1 MAKIFGMGKKKH
13 SQPESV
19 DDQLDEQVDVATQ
32 DDADVDE
39 SDAAPQKKGLGSL
52 FNIGG
57 GKTKK
62 GARDAMLESV
72 VSESEPG
79 AVMERMKVNT
89 MFALPAN
96 MGWVIM
102 VLPTQDESFG
112 GLSKRQGKDADK
124 GNIINLINTD
134 VINSVVTKDLLDDN
148 ALGFIP
154 NEATLERMA
163 EFGVLRD
170 ARYMYGVATADPET
184 GEVFVYLV
192 PPKRAESADG
202 HIFNEVQLVS
212 QGRLGL
218 EEVVDFELID
228 TMTAIFDIDEE
239 GYGPEGVLAAMGLN
253 MDRIAQ
259 GRREGVYPTGTQLR
273 ENLEREYPE
282 LLQGGVDADDEAEVV
297 VDAPAE
303 RSDNDDASNV
313 DTDTTADSED
323 ADAVNETEGV
333 EDNAAAGST
342 VVTVDVA
349 QSSDDDEDDDP
360 FAPVE
365 DDTPGDDLFDVA
377 QQAHVALDDEDAD
390 DNQSIA
396 PSGPANDFAGNLS
409 EEQQRELIAQIG
421 SMSQQQMDMLFNIFT
436 QGNQVVLGELEALR
450 NHIDDQEMARRGQH
464 VSGDRDFDRDSVN
477 EGIMQRVSE
486 DLDLHIDAAPFHAA
500 FDLAPRQIY
509 QVQSEVQTPWLAD
522 QVNRLAVDLNSR
534 MIAENQAN
542 YEERKRQYL
551 SMLNM
556 LFADIRDDLDYRKE
570 GTDWSRALNAIDRDQ
585 AESWGQFEEMITT
598 RRRELEQAYEEARQR
613 FIDEKTARAS
623 EEYDRIHSARHHNR
637 MASAE
642 AEIVNLFESMGDASR
657 AKLANFRKIE
667 ADRRQQLGI
676 ERVIEALKPLL
687 EEHAAEE
694 EAMFNEAM
702 DVINE
707 YIEKWRSDD
716 IKQAAVWEE
725 KLGKDTRFENAIAE
739 YEQREAKIKSDTD
752 ARVAVLEDTI
762 VEQRENFSK
771 QLAERDVIVEAA
783 RANADER
790 VAEIEAKMVRLQRS
804 HEVELEENKRHM
816 DSMIEQ
822 AGERATQSEE
832 NSKYFIESQ
841 KQQNWLLIT
850 IMVVLSIVFG
860 LAGTAFGT
868 FVL

>member
-32 DDADVDE
+32 DDADVNE

-218 EEVVDFELID
+218 EEVVDFDLID

-303 RSDNDDASNV
+303 AREDDDSSVVDV
-313 DTDTTADSED
+313 DTDSAAESEDTADD
-323 ADAVNETEGV
+323 V
-333 EDNAAAGST
+333 DNAAAGST
-342 VVTVDVA
+342 VVTVDAA

-377 QQAHVALDDEDAD
+377 QQAHAALDDEDAD

-409 EEQQRELIAQIG
+409 EEQQRELISQIG
-421 SMSQQQMDMLFNIFT
+421 SMSQQQMDTLFNIFT

-739 YEQREAKIKSDTD
+739 YEQREEKIKSDTD

>member
-342 VVTVDVA
+342 VVTVDAA

-739 YEQREAKIKSDTD
+739 YEQREEKIKSDTD

>member
-218 EEVVDFELID
+218 EEVVDFDLID

-303 RSDNDDASNV
+303 AREDDDSSVVDV
-313 DTDTTADSED
+313 DTDSAAESDDVADDVDD
-323 ADAVNETEGV
+323 AAG
-333 EDNAAAGST
+333 AGST
-342 VVTVDVA
+342 VVTVDA
-349 QSSDDDEDDDP
+349 DAPSDDSDDDDP
-360 FAPVE
+360 FAPVD

-377 QQAHVALDDEDAD
+377 QQAHEALDDEGAD
-390 DNQSIA
+390 GDNQSIA

-409 EEQQRELIAQIG
+409 EEQQRELISQIG
-421 SMSQQQMDMLFNIFT
+421 SMSQQQMDTLFNIFT

-623 EEYDRIHSARHHNR
+623 EEYDRIHSARHQNR

>member
-218 EEVVDFELID
+218 EEVVDFDLID

-282 LLQGGVDADDEAEVV
+282 LLQGGVDADDEAEVA

-303 RSDNDDASNV
+303 VHDNNDGSAVDVDADSAAESEDVADDVDDA
-313 DTDTTADSED
+313 A
-323 ADAVNETEGV
+323 G
-333 EDNAAAGST
+333 AGST
-342 VVTVDVA
+342 VVTVDA
-349 QSSDDDEDDDP
+349 DAPSDDSDDDDP
-360 FAPVE
+360 FAPVD

-377 QQAHVALDDEDAD
+377 QQAHEALDDEGAD
-390 DNQSIA
+390 GDNQSIA

-409 EEQQRELIAQIG
+409 EEQQRELISQIG
-421 SMSQQQMDMLFNIFT
+421 SMSQQQMDTLFNIFT

-739 YEQREAKIKSDTD
+739 YEQREEKIKSDTD